1 MGIFNKNTDICL
13 CEKNEISVG
22 KIVFKT
28 IAITAA
34 AIAFV
39 PSVFVKREDGFD
51 AYGLLSRVGYK
62 KSKDAEGKD
71 RHDVFVTLID
81 LERYGIKTKKDDE
94 EEKNEDSTG
103 IA

>member
-1 MGIFNKNTDICL
+1 MGLFNKNSDICF
-13 CEKNEISVG
+13 CEKNETSVG

-34 AIAFV
+34 VIAFV
-39 PSVFVKREDGFD
+39 PSVFVKRDEGFD
-51 AYGLLSRVGYK
+51 AYGLLSRVGYR

-71 RHDVFVTLID
+71 RHDFTVTLID
-81 LERYGIKTKKDDE
+81 LERYGIKTKKD
-94 EEKNEDSTG
+94 EKEKDEDSTG

>member
-1 MGIFNKNTDICL
+1 MGLFNKKSDICF
-13 CEKNEISVG
+13 CEKNETSVG

-34 AIAFV
+34 VIAFV
-39 PSVFVKREDGFD
+39 PSVFVKRDEGFD
-51 AYGLLSRVGYK
+51 AYGLLSRVGYR

-71 RHDVFVTLID
+71 RHDVTVTLID
-81 LERYGIKTKKDDE
+81 LERYGIKTKKDE
-94 EEKNEDSTG
+94 EEKDEDSTG